1 MYTPGPWT
9 IQGSSINSV
18 ELRKNIAMYQRDISS
33 MDEEHQG
40 NARLIAA
47 APELLEALREL
58 LALLEEHQ
66 GEAQWYTHGHYN
78 HARAAII
85 KATEGAV

>member
-1 MYTPGPWT
+1 MNTWYTKSKAEDS
-9 IQGSSINSV
+9 QGLIID
-18 ELRKNIAMYQRDISS
+18 ETTGKNIAVSYDAKDAQ
-33 MDEEHQG
+33 
-40 NARLIAA
+40 LIAT

-78 HARAAII
+78 HARAAIT